1 MGARQQPPGTVT
13 GPSAVTWD
21 SVLLSDAVPSPSVSD
36 TLGRLPQHRRAM
48 ARPSLASPPWSG
60 LAVPIP
66 PWSGPC
72 CPTRAFPTRFPEAG
86 FGECVVEPVRR
97 QPRGSWLH
105 TRSAQ
110 RSAVLAAPP
119 ESPVLSTASA
129 DIVVVTVGGCWWRLA
144 ARGQA
149 AGQPRN
155 GDGVAENPEP
165 CAGVAHA
172 ASPSSLS
179 RRSPSLRP
187 RADDVSGAHE
197 HLEQRLA

>member
-97 QPRGSWLH
+97 QPGGAGFTPGPPSGQPSLPPLRSPRCCQQRLQTSWSSPWAGAGGDWL
-105 TRSAQ
+105 
-110 RSAVLAAPP
+110 P
-119 ESPVLSTASA
+119 EARPQASPVTETGWLRTPSPVPGSLTQPLQAL
-129 DIVVVTVGGCWWRLA
+129 T
-144 ARGQA
+144 A
-149 AGQPRN
+149 AGVR
-155 GDGVAENPEP
+155 
-165 CAGVAHA
+165 
-172 ASPSSLS
+172 PSG
-179 RRSPSLRP
+179 RVRMM
-187 RADDVSGAHE
+187 
-197 HLEQRLA
+197 